1 MVKIMQTR
9 VIVVDDNIDT
19 LDIFCEYLEL
29 KDCQVVGKGYNG
41 LDAVKLYEEHHP
53 DIALLDV
60 MMPDY
65 DGMYALEKIKEID
78 SNAKVIMVTA
88 DLTDK
93 TARRCSELGAS
104 EIIYKPYEIED
115 VVEVVQNVM
124 SGKKFVS
131 SFVK

>member
-1 MVKIMQTR
+1 MQTR

-65 DGMYALEKIKEID
+65 DGMYALEKIKELD
-78 SNAKVIMVTA
+78 PNAKVIMVTA

-93 TARRCSELGAS
+93 TAKRCNELGAS